1 MGLVAMAIDPGVPVL
16 VQAPAMTAPATI
28 TSVFSAA
35 ADTYDAG
42 AELQRII
49 AEDLARKIKAL
60 ALPATP
66 KVLEVGCGTGVL
78 TQALSGLTAAAWTI
92 TDIAAPMV
100 ARCERALGAALPGA
114 RFMVMDGTAPAL
126 APGFDVI
133 CSSMALQW
141 FEDPGR
147 AIGRLSALLNRG
159 GHLAFATLGPNTFE
173 EWQAACALSGVAAPT
188 RRFLSIEDFGHS
200 TPHGFRF
207 RAETAVFRRTYANG
221 WDFLRRLRDIGAHR
235 AVPEADPLPA
245 GALRRVL
252 RATDAPFT
260 VSYDVIYGFI
270 SR

>member
-1 MGLVAMAIDPGVPVL
+1 
-16 VQAPAMTAPATI
+16 MTAPASI

-42 AELQRII
+42 AELQRMI
-49 AEDLARKIKAL
+49 AEHLAGKIRS
-60 ALPATP
+60 LPLPVTP

-78 TQALSGLTAAAWTI
+78 TRALSGLLTAAWTV

-100 ARCERALGAALPGA
+100 ARCERMLGGALPNA

-188 RRFLSIEDFGHS
+188 RRFLSVEDFRHA
-200 TPHGFRF
+200 TPHGFAF
-207 RAETAVFRRTYANG
+207 RAEKAVFRRTYQNG
-221 WDFLRRLRDIGAHR
+221 WDFLQRLREIGAHR
-235 AVPEADPLPA
+235 AVPEAEPLAP
-245 GALRRVL
+245 GALRKVL

>member
-1 MGLVAMAIDPGVPVL
+1 MAIDRGVSL
-16 VQAPAMTAPATI
+16 HVQAPAMTAPASI

-42 AELQRII
+42 AELQRVI
-49 AEDLARKIKAL
+49 AEMLARKIA
-60 ALPATP
+60 ALPLPAKP

-78 TQALSGLTAAAWTI
+78 TQALSNLIDASWTI

-100 ARCERALGAALPGA
+100 ARCERALGGVLRGA
-114 RFMVMDGTAPAL
+114 RFVVMDGTAPAL
-126 APGFDVI
+126 APGFDAV

-188 RRFLSIEDFGHS
+188 RRFLSAEDFQAA
-200 TPHGFRF
+200 TPPGFNF
-207 RAETAVFRRTYANG
+207 RSEKTVFRRTYDNG
-221 WDFLRRLRDIGAHR
+221 WDFLRRLRKIGAHR

-245 GALRRVL
+245 GALRKVL

>member
-1 MGLVAMAIDPGVPVL
+1 MAIDRGGDVP
-16 VQAPAMTAPATI
+16 VQAPQMSASASI
-28 TSVFSAA
+28 TSLFSAA

-42 AELQRII
+42 AELQRVV
-49 AEDLARKIKAL
+49 AETLARKIKAL
-60 ALPATP
+60 PRPAASKGPP
-66 KVLEVGCGTGVL
+66 KILEVGCGTGVL
-78 TQALSGLTAAAWTI
+78 TRALADQITGAWTV

-100 ARCERALGAALPGA
+100 ARCERALAASLPGA

-159 GHLAFATLGPNTFE
+159 GHLAFATLGPDTFE

-188 RRFLSIEDFGHS
+188 RRLPSAEDFQNN
-200 TPHGFRF
+200 TPHGFAF
-207 RAETAVFRRTYANG
+207 RAEKAVFRRTYANG
-221 WDFLRRLRDIGAHR
+221 WDFLQRLRKIGAHR
-235 AVPEADPLPA
+235 AVPEAEPLPA
-245 GALRRVL
+245 GALRKVL

>member
-1 MGLVAMAIDPGVPVL
+1 
-16 VQAPAMTAPATI
+16 MTAPASI
-28 TSVFSAA
+28 TSLFSAA

-42 AELQRII
+42 AELQRVI
-49 AEDLARKIKAL
+49 AETLARKVKAL
-60 ALPATP
+60 PLPQDP
-66 KVLEVGCGTGVL
+66 KLLEVGCGTGVF
-78 TQALSGLTAAAWTI
+78 TRALAEQLPTAGAKNWTV

-100 ARCERALGAALPGA
+100 ARCERGLGGMLRGA
-114 RFMVMDGTAPAL
+114 RFMVMDGAAPAV

-141 FEDPGR
+141 FEDTAR
-147 AIGRLSALLNRG
+147 AIGRLSALLKPT

-188 RRFLSIEDFGHS
+188 RRFLSLDDFQNN
-200 TPHGFRF
+200 TPHGFTF
-207 RAETAVFRRTYANG
+207 RGEKSVIRRTYENG
-221 WDFLRRLRDIGAHR
+221 WDFLRRLKEIGAHR

-245 GALRRVL
+245 GALRKVL

>member
-1 MGLVAMAIDPGVPVL
+1 MAIDHGGDVP
-16 VQAPAMTAPATI
+16 VQAPAMTASASI
-28 TSVFSAA
+28 TSLFSAA

-42 AELQRII
+42 AELQRVV
-49 AEDLARKIKAL
+49 AETLARKIKAL

-66 KVLEVGCGTGVL
+66 KILEVGCGTGVL
-78 TQALSGLTAAAWTI
+78 TRALAEQVTGAWTV

-100 ARCERALGAALPGA
+100 ARCERSLGASLPGA

-188 RRFLSIEDFGHS
+188 RRFPSAEDFQS
-200 TPHGFRF
+200 NTPHGFGF
-207 RAETAVFRRTYANG
+207 RAEKAVFRRTYTNG
-221 WDFLRRLRDIGAHR
+221 WDFLQRLREIGAHR
-235 AVPEADPLPA
+235 AVPEAEPLPA
-245 GALRRVL
+245 GALRKVL

>member
-1 MGLVAMAIDPGVPVL
+1 
-16 VQAPAMTAPATI
+16 MTAPASI

-42 AELQRII
+42 AEFQRMI
-49 AEDLARKIKAL
+49 AEKLASKIKAL
-60 ALPATP
+60 PLPAQP
-66 KVLEVGCGTGVL
+66 KLLEVGCGTGVL
-78 TQALSGLTAAAWTI
+78 TRALADQIPATLKASWTI

-100 ARCERALGAALPGA
+100 ARCERALGTALPGA

-159 GHLAFATLGPNTFE
+159 GHLAFATLGLNTFE

-188 RRFLSIEDFGHS
+188 RRFLSAEDFQKA
-200 TPHGFRF
+200 TPHGFNF
-207 RAETAVFRRTYANG
+207 RAEKAVFRRTYANG
-221 WDFLRRLRDIGAHR
+221 WEFLRRLRKIGAHR

-245 GALRRVL
+245 GALRKVL

-270 SR
+270 NR